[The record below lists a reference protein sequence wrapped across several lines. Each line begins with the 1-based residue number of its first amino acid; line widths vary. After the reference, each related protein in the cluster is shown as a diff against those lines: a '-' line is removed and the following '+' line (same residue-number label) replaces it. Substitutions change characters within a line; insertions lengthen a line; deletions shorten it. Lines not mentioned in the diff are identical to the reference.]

1 MFTLTLSFNAAGGR
15 GRCGVRSIQEGI
27 MHITR
32 TSLLLFSLLSSGQ
45 SAAIS
50 QKIPAAE
57 ALQGHWQFTEDGQT
71 LQVELTA
78 VPDSTTDGF
87 QLHFTA
93 QPQITA
99 WRPAPDGI
107 AFLSADGTTRY
118 FFSAEAPGRYCAEIW
133 HDNGARL
140 LKE

>member
-1 MFTLTLSFNAAGGR
+1 MQIS
-15 GRCGVRSIQEGI
+15 RS
-27 MHITR
+27 
-32 TSLLLFSLLSSGQ
+32 LLFSLLLSGQ

-57 ALQGHWQFTEDGQT
+57 DLQGDWQFTEDGQT
-71 LQVELTA
+71 LPVGLTA
-78 VPDSTTDGF
+78 VPDNAADGF

-107 AFLSADGTTRY
+107 AFLTADGTTCY
-118 FFSAEAPGRYCAEIW
+118 FFSAEAPGRYRAEIW
-133 HDNGARL
+133 HENGAYL

>member
-1 MFTLTLSFNAAGGR
+1 MQISR
-15 GRCGVRSIQEGI
+15 P
-27 MHITR
+27 
-32 TSLLLFSLLSSGQ
+32 LLFSLLLSGQ

-57 ALQGHWQFTEDGQT
+57 ALQGPWQFTEDGQT
-71 LQVELTA
+71 LPVGLTA

-87 QLHFTA
+87 QLHITA

-107 AFLSADGTTRY
+107 AFLTADGTTRY
-118 FFSAEAPGRYCAEIW
+118 FFSAEALGRYRAEIW
-133 HDNGARL
+133 HENGACL